1 MEVLSVLTEK
11 TYRWSVRLQ
20 TGTEGGSDREEEGPD
35 MELESIGTT
44 NWTLCKKRKNRK
56 RKRQIVLCMNRHQT
70 FSCSSNAESEL
81 QQTLDTY
88 SSDIFITKVA
98 NFAPLG
104 NICENYN
111 VFKYEYDLLLHKF
124 LQTHLS
130 HIIRNIKLLT

>member
-35 MELESIGTT
+35 MEIQSIGTT

-56 RKRQIVLCMNRHQT
+56 GKRQIVLCMNRHQT
-70 FSCSSNAESEL
+70 FSCMNL
-81 QQTLDTY
+81 NFNKLWTLTQV
-88 SSDIFITKVA
+88 IFFITKVA

-130 HIIRNIKLLT
+130 LIIRNIKLLT